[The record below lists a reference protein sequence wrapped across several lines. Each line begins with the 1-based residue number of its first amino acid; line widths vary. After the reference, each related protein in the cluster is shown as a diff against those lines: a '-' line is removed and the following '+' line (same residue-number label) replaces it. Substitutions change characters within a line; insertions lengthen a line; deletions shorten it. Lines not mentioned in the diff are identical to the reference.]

1 MLSLLPVLSPSYL
14 QFPWIWFAAHD
25 VNGFLSFSSP
35 SDETESERPLSVVYN
50 LSAYTSL
57 DEGESHILGLA

>member
-1 MLSLLPVLSPSYL
+1 MLSLVLFPSYL
-14 QFPWIWFAAHD
+14 QFSWIWYATHD
-25 VNGFLSFSSP
+25 VNGFLAFSNP
-35 SDETESERPLSVVYN
+35 SNEMKSNCPLSVVYN